1 MNEQN
6 HSLNDKNPLRCRR
19 IVAIYGGTFNPV
31 HLGHVQLAH
40 CICNTGIVDE
50 VWFMVSP
57 LNPLKQNAED
67 RPLPTDIRLRLAE
80 MALKD
85 YDNLNASDFE
95 THLPMPSYT
104 ITTLKELHNNYPD
117 CEFKLIVGQDNWKF
131 FHRWVQAQE
140 IKQNH
145 DIIVYG
151 RKDEADSQNHDN
163 KENKAQVTL
172 YKKDG
177 TFLKLSDRFQF
188 KLYDISSTQ
197 IRQAIRLH
205 NLQLAAKWL
214 NPDVLRFIME
224 NQLYV

>member
-1 MNEQN
+1 MNVMHHN
-6 HSLNDKNPLRCRR
+6 HNDSRQQSGKRT
-19 IVAIYGGTFNPV
+19 VAVYGGSFNPV
-31 HLGHVQLAH
+31 HLGHVQLANS
-40 CICNTGIVDE
+40 ICNTGIVNE

-67 RPLPTDIRLRLAE
+67 RPLPTDIRLRLTE

-85 YDNLNASDFE
+85 YKHLKASDFE

-104 ITTLKELHNNYPD
+104 INTLNELHNTYPD

-140 IKQNH
+140 IKHNH

-151 RKDEADSQNHDN
+151 RKDVDDEQNNDN
-163 KENKAQVTL
+163 KTNKAQVNL

-177 TFLKLSDRFQF
+177 TLVKLSDHFQF

-197 IRQAIRLH
+197 IRQAVRCH
-205 NLQLAAKWL
+205 NLQFAAKWL
-214 NPDVLRFIME
+214 NPEVLRFIME